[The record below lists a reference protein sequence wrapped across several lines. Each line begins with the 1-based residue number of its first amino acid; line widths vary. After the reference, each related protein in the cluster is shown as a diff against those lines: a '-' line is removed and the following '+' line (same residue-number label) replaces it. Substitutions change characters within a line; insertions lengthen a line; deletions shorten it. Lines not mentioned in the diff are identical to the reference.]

1 MIREGIDGSLC
12 FFWKGKLMCSYPKVG
27 NNIDEFFTQNAKN
40 IIEQMIRQQGFTIKQ
55 QINHY
60 KTICNDIH
68 DRKNRKQGIWAS
80 DYELFGVAIYALRKL
95 RYIDDDLHA
104 LDGICFFP
112 PYKKSYRKFDV
123 G

>member
-1 MIREGIDGSLC
+1 MSSLHRMTRLDDIV
-12 FFWKGKLMCSYPKVG
+12 KRKQADAAASSLTSQE
-27 NNIDEFFTQNAKN
+27 IADKN

-112 PYKKSYRKFDV
+112 PYKKS
-123 G
+123 

>member
-60 KTICNDIH
+60 
-68 DRKNRKQGIWAS
+68 
-80 DYELFGVAIYALRKL
+80 
-95 RYIDDDLHA
+95 IDDDLHA

-112 PYKKSYRKFDV
+112 PYKKS
-123 G
+123 